1 MGALRSTT
9 AMGAIGAIIVAQVI
23 LPATLDL
30 ILSFALVGAAGWA
43 GFRMGRDAP

>member
-9 AMGAIGAIIVAQVI
+9 AVGVIGAIIVAQII

-30 ILSFALVGAAGWA
+30 MLSLALIGTAGWA
-43 GFRMGRDAP
+43 GFKHGRDTA